1 MKARAM
7 KNSKSNNHT
16 RGNFALIACAFLMLL
31 AAGVL
36 PAFAAT
42 GGGEGHG
49 GSIMDWVWRILNF
62 GILVFVL
69 VKFGGKA
76 LKDHLRQRRELIEK
90 SINEARAAKELAQKA
105 LAEVEERLR
114 LKDRELAEIT
124 AAAVSAG
131 EREKQ
136 RLIEDG
142 ERLKEK
148 IIEQARTNID
158 YELKRAK
165 DALRAEAVEAATQLA
180 EEKIKASLTKDDQE
194 RLLQESLK
202 LMGSKH

>member
-1 MKARAM
+1 MKQAI
-7 KNSKSNNHT
+7 
-16 RGNFALIACAFLMLL
+16 ALSLFAFLLLL
-31 AAGVL
+31 AGGVV
-36 PAFAAT
+36 PAVAAE
-42 GGGEGHG
+42 GGETHG
-49 GSIMDWVWRILNF
+49 LSFMDWFWRFLNF

-69 VKFGGKA
+69 VKYGGTA

-90 SINEARAAKELAQKA
+90 SIREAREAKDLAQKA

-114 LKDRELAEIT
+114 LKDRELAEIK
-124 AAAVSAG
+124 AAAAGAG
-131 EREKQ
+131 ERERQ

-148 IIEQARTNID
+148 ILAQARTNID

-165 DALRAEAVEAATQLA
+165 DAIRAEAAETALQLA
-180 EEKIKASLTKDDQE
+180 EEKLKRSLTNDDQE

-202 LMGSKH
+202 LLGGKH